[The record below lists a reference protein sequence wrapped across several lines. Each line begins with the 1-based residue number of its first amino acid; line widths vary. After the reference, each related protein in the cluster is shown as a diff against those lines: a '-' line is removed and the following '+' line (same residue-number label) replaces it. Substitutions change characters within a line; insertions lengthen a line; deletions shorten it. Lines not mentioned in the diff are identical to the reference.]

1 MLERKRL
8 KTLQDGIPQ
17 YKYIYEAVSYCIR
30 GYSPPGVQTQGTP
43 NSPYQLDD
51 IQGYEGL
58 IQQERDLFFPE
69 PKFLKIVFNNQ
80 RKNRGYK
87 FLGLAFAHYTWFDK
101 DDYNQLLQV
110 IQIGMNDNDY
120 QDIKPYL
127 AMLTQLL
134 SGSGGDRSEN
144 RFEKTILLFLEIVES
159 NITYYRFTEA
169 CFEYFFKV
177 CAGIP
182 AVMQWFLQN
191 KDKWAFMIEW
201 QQQASFPMDQVGQN
215 RLYKRRTNQYQ
226 QYPQYMRNESYKN
239 TFLRE
244 SRLERLKML
253 IKGNPPAES
262 TELENWLC
270 DMEDYKFKHGEQF
283 ELYFRK
289 NDTANQGQI
298 EIVLDEMV

>member
-1 MLERKRL
+1 MLERKRM
-8 KTLQDGIPQ
+8 KTLQDGVPH

-58 IQQERDLFFPE
+58 AQQERDLFFPE
-69 PKFLKIVFNNQ
+69 PQYLKKMFNNQ
-80 RKNRGYK
+80 KKNRGFK
-87 FLGLAFAHYTWFDK
+87 FLGLTYAHYTWFDK

-110 IQIGMNDNDY
+110 IQIGMNENDY
-120 QDIKPYL
+120 LDIKPYL

-134 SGSGGDRSEN
+134 IAPGGDRIEN

-159 NITYYRFTEA
+159 NMTFYRFTEA
-169 CFEYFFKV
+169 CFEYLFKV
-177 CAGIP
+177 CAGLP
-182 AVMQWFLQN
+182 TVMQWFLQN
-191 KDKWAFMIEW
+191 KEKWGFMIEW
-201 QQQASFPMDQVGQN
+201 QQQTSFPMDQVGQN

-239 TFLRE
+239 TFLKD
-244 SRLERLKML
+244 SRVERLRML
-253 IKGNPPAES
+253 LKGGLPAES
-262 TELENWLC
+262 TELEYWLC
-270 DMEDYKFKHGEQF
+270 DMEDYKFKHGEHF

-289 NDTANQGQI
+289 TDTASQSQI
-298 EIVLDEMV
+298 EVVLDEMV